1 MKKIW
6 GYLKS
11 HLIHDFD
18 KREYLLTGTLL
29 VAGLSLNYTFDFEDD
44 ILDEQTGLFKF
55 FCYYL
60 FYALPF
66 YAVLSFQRNL
76 ERNFW
81 KDKMFWIKSQ
91 FGLVILAL
99 DGSVPYLN
107 ETISAYV
114 PEDLQYWIYKVTVNG
129 ISFCTVFIPILVFYK
144 IYDRD
149 SGHAYGLSPKK
160 FDVKP
165 YFVMLLIMLPLLIGA
180 SFHKSFLRQYPMYNT
195 SDGHLYLGVPEWVT
209 VLGYELAYGFD
220 FITLEFLFRGF
231 MILALVP
238 LVGRRAV
245 LAMATI
251 YCFLHFGKPAG
262 EAISSIFGGYILGVI
277 ALETRSIWGGVI
289 VHLGIAWLME
299 IIGFIQQIRHDA

>member
-91 FGLVILAL
+91 FGLVILATEFK
-99 DGSVPYLN
+99 DMS
-107 ETISAYV
+107 TIS
-114 PEDLQYWIYKVTVNG
+114 
-129 ISFCTVFIPILVFYK
+129 
-144 IYDRD
+144 
-149 SGHAYGLSPKK
+149 
-160 FDVKP
+160 
-165 YFVMLLIMLPLLIGA
+165 
-180 SFHKSFLRQYPMYNT
+180 
-195 SDGHLYLGVPEWVT
+195 
-209 VLGYELAYGFD
+209 
-220 FITLEFLFRGF
+220 
-231 MILALVP
+231 
-238 LVGRRAV
+238 
-245 LAMATI
+245 
-251 YCFLHFGKPAG
+251 
-262 EAISSIFGGYILGVI
+262 ISSSSSISSTVTFSSSSFSSPF
-277 ALETRSIWGGVI
+277 ARSTPSSP
-289 VHLGIAWLME
+289 
-299 IIGFIQQIRHDA
+299 FYYKCD